1 MLNRRVIQVLS
12 GILAL
17 LVILELSYFF
27 ARFIPAP
34 VPLIALLQLLVVF
47 FALGRIPDGIRV
59 LAQFFLRHLS
69 LFFVPAVIG
78 VGLYWSELHPF
89 LSALGLTLIVST
101 PLSMLITA
109 ALAERKGIQDD

>member
-1 MLNRRVIQVLS
+1 MLNRRVIHVLT

-34 VPLIALLQLLVVF
+34 VPLIALLQLLVLF
-47 FALGRIPDGIRV
+47 FALGHVPEGLRM

-78 VGLYWSELHPF
+78 VGL
-89 LSALGLTLIVST
+89 
-101 PLSMLITA
+101 
-109 ALAERKGIQDD
+109 